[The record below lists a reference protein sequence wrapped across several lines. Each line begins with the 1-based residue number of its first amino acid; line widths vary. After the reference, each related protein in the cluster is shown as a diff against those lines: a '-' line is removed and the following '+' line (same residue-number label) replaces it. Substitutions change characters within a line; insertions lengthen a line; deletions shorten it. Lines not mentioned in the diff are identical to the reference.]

1 MVLNHGRNAL
11 FQIAAEAATR
21 AVRRCQPFRLP
32 ASKYE
37 AWQEVEVNFDP
48 NDMFRG

>member
-1 MVLNHGRNAL
+1 
-11 FQIAAEAATR
+11 
-21 AVRRCQPFRLP
+21 VRVCQPFRLP

-48 NDMFRG
+48 ILMFGG